1 MERIVDMSFSS
12 NRFAEYVLMFT
23 LTLVLLIS
31 STAAHGQ
38 KGGRGHPGLG
48 SSGAPSATVD
58 DGTLKQTA
66 KAYVKV
72 RGIVQR
78 GQQALDSTRDDAQK
92 QDIAEQVESRKL
104 AAVKSE
110 GLRPQQYNQV
120 LQLARAD
127 GQLQQKF
134 LSYVNRA
141 KSGAE

>member
-1 MERIVDMSFSS
+1 
-12 NRFAEYVLMFT
+12 
-23 LTLVLLIS
+23 
-31 STAAHGQ
+31 
-38 KGGRGHPGLG
+38 
-48 SSGAPSATVD
+48 
-58 DGTLKQTA
+58 
-66 KAYVKV
+66 V

-110 GLRPQQYNQV
+110 GLQPQQYNQV

>member
-1 MERIVDMSFSS
+1 MSFSS
-12 NRFAEYVLMFT
+12 NRFAIYVLMFA

-31 STAAHGQ
+31 SSAAQGQ
-38 KGGRGHPGLG
+38 QRGPGHPGLG

-72 RGIVQR
+72 KEIVQR
-78 GQQALDSTRDDAQK
+78 GQQAVDSTRDDAQK
-92 QDIAEQVESRKL
+92 QHISEQVESRKL
-104 AAVKSE
+104 AAVQSE
-110 GLRPQQYNQV
+110 GLQPQQYNQV
-120 LQLARAD
+120 LQLAQAD

-134 LSYVNRA
+134 LSYVRQA